1 MLRNYLASYV
11 RNNRCSVTSLA
22 AISFVASAL
31 LGLVIGVSQMV
42 VDDYLARMDY
52 LGQVPNITGS
62 TVAFAAVTAISA
74 ISLVLML
81 KSAFGVSMSVRV
93 RQLGILKS
101 IGASDAQVRRLLL
114 AEGCSLSLPAACL
127 GVLVGMGLS
136 LALVAAIL
144 ALTAESRVYE
154 PVIGLSPSAVIA
166 GLLVA
171 AATIAVSAL
180 LPARR
185 LGRISVLKAISE
197 GDDELS
203 ARRRPGPL
211 SRALTRR
218 LGIEASLA
226 TQSLRARRRTM
237 RTANASIA
245 LAVLAFVTLM
255 NVETLSRLSTQAT
268 YFERYDGV
276 WDVRVSVTDGAAAGA
291 DEALLKELRS
301 MDGVASVT
309 LGDEYK
315 AESGDLFYNVLVD
328 SPAAEAEVAQA
339 LEDQF
344 AGDKNV
350 EVLSLSAE
358 AERDASARAGLRL
371 FVDVFAAVLACI
383 GVSDVFASVLGR
395 IPERRREVSQLLA
408 AGITRRQVRGM
419 FTSEATLIVARPL
432 AWAAGLNVIL
442 TILAVE
448 ASPVTWEAFL
458 ANMPIAY
465 VTAFILACWLLVLLA
480 YRLGERRVLRNDA
493 ALAVDLA

>member
-1 MLRNYLASYV
+1 MLRSYLASYV
-11 RNNRCSVTSLA
+11 RHNRGSVTSLA

-52 LGQVPNITGS
+52 LGEVPNITGS
-62 TVAFAAVTAISA
+62 TVAFGAVTAISA
-74 ISLVLML
+74 VSLVLML
-81 KSAFGVSMSVRV
+81 KSAFGVSMSMRI

-154 PVIGLSPSAVIA
+154 PAIGLSPSAVLA

-171 AATIAVSAL
+171 AATIAASAL

-185 LGRISVLKAISE
+185 LGRISVLKAIFE

-203 ARRRPGPL
+203 TGRRPGPL
-211 SRALTRR
+211 FRALTRR

-226 TQSLRARRRTM
+226 AQSLRARRRTM
-237 RTANASIA
+237 RAANASIA

-255 NVETLSRLSTQAT
+255 NVETLSRLSTQVT

-276 WDVRVSVTDGAAAGA
+276 WDVRVSVADGAAAGA
-291 DEALLKELRS
+291 DERLLEELRA

-328 SPAAEAEVAQA
+328 SPAAEAEVTQA
-339 LEDQF
+339 LEAKF
-344 AGDKNV
+344 AGDKSV

-408 AGITRRQVRGM
+408 AGITRKQVRGM
-419 FTSEATLIVARPL
+419 LASEATLIVARPL
-432 AWAAGLNVIL
+432 AWAAVLNALL
-442 TILAVE
+442 TVLAVE

-458 ANMPIAY
+458 ANMPLAHIATF
-465 VTAFILACWLLVLLA
+465 VLACWLLVLLA
-480 YRLGERRVLRNDA
+480 YRLGERKILRDNGV
-493 ALAVDLA
+493 LAVDLA

>member
-1 MLRNYLASYV
+1 MLRDYLASYV
-11 RNNRCSVTSLA
+11 RHNRGSVASLA

-31 LGLVIGVSQMV
+31 LGLVIGVSHMV
-42 VDDYLARMDY
+42 VADYLARMDY
-52 LGQVPNITGS
+52 LGQAPSVTGS

-74 ISLVLML
+74 VSLVLML
-81 KSAFGVSMSVRV
+81 KSAFGVSMSARI
-93 RQLGILKS
+93 RQLGVLKS
-101 IGASDAQVRRLLL
+101 VGASDAQVRRLLL
-114 AEGCSLSLPAACL
+114 AEGCALSLPAACL

-136 LALVAAIL
+136 LALVAAVL

-154 PVIGLSPSAVIA
+154 PVIGLSPLAVLA

-185 LGRISVLKAISE
+185 LGRISVLRAISE

-203 ARRRPGPL
+203 SRRRPGPL
-211 SRALTRR
+211 FRALTRR

-226 TQSLRARRRTM
+226 AQSLRARRRTM

-255 NVETLSRLSTQAT
+255 NVETLSHLSTQVT

-276 WDVRVSVTDGAAAGA
+276 WDVRVSVADGAAAGA
-291 DEALLKELRS
+291 DEALLAELRS
-301 MDGVASVT
+301 MDGVTSVT
-309 LGDEYK
+309 LGDAYK

-339 LEDQF
+339 LETQF
-344 AGDKNV
+344 AGDKDV

-395 IPERRREVSQLLA
+395 VPERQREMSQLLA
-408 AGITRRQVRGM
+408 AGITRRQVRRM
-419 FTSEATLIVARPL
+419 LASEATLIVARPF
-432 AWAAGLNVIL
+432 AWAAALNVVV
-442 TILAVE
+442 TVLAVE

-458 ANMPIAY
+458 ANMP
-465 VTAFILACWLLVLLA
+465 LAHVAVFVATCWLLVLLA
-480 YRLGERRVLRNDA
+480 YRLGERQILRGDG

>member
-1 MLRNYLASYV
+1 MLRSYLASYV
-11 RNNRCSVTSLA
+11 RHNRGSVTSLA

-52 LGQVPNITGS
+52 LGEVPDITGS
-62 TVAFAAVTAISA
+62 TVAFGAVTAMSA
-74 ISLVLML
+74 VSLVLML
-81 KSAFGVSMSVRV
+81 KSAFGVSMSMRI

-144 ALTAESRVYE
+144 ALTAASRVYE
-154 PVIGLSPSAVIA
+154 PVIGLSPSAVLA
-166 GLLVA
+166 GILVA
-171 AATIAVSAL
+171 AATIAASAL

-211 SRALTRR
+211 FRALTRQ

-226 TQSLRARRRTM
+226 AQSLRARRRTM
-237 RTANASIA
+237 RAANASIA

-255 NVETLSRLSTQAT
+255 NVETLSRLSTQVT

-276 WDVRVSVTDGAAAGA
+276 WDVRVSVADGAAAGA
-291 DEALLKELRS
+291 DETLLEELRS

-315 AESGDLFYNVLVD
+315 AESGEIFYNVLVD
-328 SPAAEAEVAQA
+328 SPAAEAEVAQT
-339 LEDQF
+339 LEAQF
-344 AGDKNV
+344 AGNEDV

-419 FTSEATLIVARPL
+419 LASEATLIVARPL
-432 AWAAGLNVIL
+432 AWTAVLNAVL
-442 TILAVE
+442 TVLAVE

-458 ANMPIAY
+458 ANMPLAH
-465 VTAFILACWLLVLLA
+465 VATFVLACWLLVLLT
-480 YRLGERRVLRNDA
+480 YQLGERKILSDNG

>member
-1 MLRNYLASYV
+1 MLRSYLASYV
-11 RNNRCSVTSLA
+11 RHNRGSVTSLA
-22 AISFVASAL
+22 VISFVASAL
-31 LGLVIGVSQMV
+31 LGLVIGVSHMV
-42 VDDYLARMDY
+42 VADYLARMDH
-52 LGQVPNITGS
+52 LGQAPSVTGS
-62 TVAFAAVTAISA
+62 TVAFGAVTAMSA
-74 ISLVLML
+74 VSLVLML
-81 KSAFGVSMSVRV
+81 KSAFGVSMSMRI
-93 RQLGILKS
+93 RQLGVLKS
-101 IGASDAQVRRLLL
+101 VGASDAQVRRLLL
-114 AEGCSLSLPAACL
+114 AEGCALSLPAACL
-127 GVLVGMGLS
+127 GVLAGMGLS

-144 ALTAESRVYE
+144 ALTTESRVYE
-154 PVIGLSPSAVIA
+154 PIIGLSPSTVLA
-166 GLLVA
+166 GILVA
-171 AATIAVSAL
+171 AATIVVSAL

-185 LGRISVLKAISE
+185 LGRISVLRAISE

-203 ARRRPGPL
+203 SRRRPGPL
-211 SRALTRR
+211 FRALTRR
-218 LGIEASLA
+218 LGVEASLA
-226 TQSLRARRRTM
+226 AQSLRARRRTM

-255 NVETLSRLSTQAT
+255 NVETLSHLSTQVT

-276 WDVRVSVTDGAAAGA
+276 WDVRVSVADGAAAGA
-291 DEALLKELRS
+291 DGALLEELRS

-315 AESGDLFYNVLVD
+315 VESGDLFYNVLVD

-339 LEDQF
+339 LEDRF

-395 IPERRREVSQLLA
+395 VPERRREVSQLLA

-419 FTSEATLIVARPL
+419 FTSEATLIVVRPL
-432 AWAAGLNVIL
+432 SWAAALNVVV
-442 TILAVE
+442 TALAVE

-458 ANMPIAY
+458 ANMPLAH
-465 VTAFILACWLLVLLA
+465 VAAFVAACWLLVLLA
-480 YRLGERRVLRNDA
+480 YRLGERQALRGDA
-493 ALAVDLA
+493 ALAVDLT

>member
-11 RNNRCSVTSLA
+11 RHNRGSVTSLA

-52 LGQVPNITGS
+52 LGEVPDITGS
-62 TVAFAAVTAISA
+62 TVAFGAVTAMSA
-74 ISLVLML
+74 VSLVLML
-81 KSAFGVSMSVRV
+81 KSAFGVSMSTRI

-144 ALTAESRVYE
+144 ALTAASRVYE
-154 PVIGLSPSAVIA
+154 PVIGLSPSAVLA
-166 GLLVA
+166 GILVA
-171 AATIAVSAL
+171 TATIAASAL

-211 SRALTRR
+211 FRALTRQ

-226 TQSLRARRRTM
+226 AQSLRARRRTM
-237 RTANASIA
+237 RAANASIA

-255 NVETLSRLSTQAT
+255 NVETLSRLSTQVT

-276 WDVRVSVTDGAAAGA
+276 WDVRVSVADGAAAGT
-291 DEALLKELRS
+291 DETLLEELRS

-315 AESGDLFYNVLVD
+315 AESGEIFYNVLVD
-328 SPAAEAEVAQA
+328 SPAAEAEVAQT
-339 LEDQF
+339 LEAQF
-344 AGDKNV
+344 AGNEGV

-395 IPERRREVSQLLA
+395 IPERRREVSQLFA
-408 AGITRRQVRGM
+408 AGITRKQVRRM
-419 FTSEATLIVARPL
+419 LASEATLIVARPL
-432 AWAAGLNVIL
+432 AWTAVLNAVL
-442 TILAVE
+442 TVLAVE

-458 ANMPIAY
+458 ANMPLAH
-465 VTAFILACWLLVLLA
+465 VATFVLACWLLVLLA
-480 YRLGERRVLRNDA
+480 YQLGERKILSDNG

>member
-1 MLRNYLASYV
+1 MLRDYLASYV
-11 RNNRCSVTSLA
+11 RHNRGSVASLA

-31 LGLVIGVSQMV
+31 LGLVIGVSHMV
-42 VDDYLARMDY
+42 VADYLARMDY
-52 LGQVPNITGS
+52 LGQAPSVTGS
-62 TVAFAAVTAISA
+62 TVAFGAVTAMSA
-74 ISLVLML
+74 VSLVLML
-81 KSAFGVSMSVRV
+81 KSAFGVSMSARI
-93 RQLGILKS
+93 RQLGVLKS
-101 IGASDAQVRRLLL
+101 VGASDAQVRRLLL
-114 AEGCSLSLPAACL
+114 AEGCALSLPAACL
-127 GVLVGMGLS
+127 GVLAGMGLS

-154 PVIGLSPSAVIA
+154 PIIGLSPSTVLA
-166 GLLVA
+166 GILVA
-171 AATIAVSAL
+171 AATIVVSAL

-185 LGRISVLKAISE
+185 LGRISVLRAISE

-203 ARRRPGPL
+203 SRRRPGPL
-211 SRALTRR
+211 FRALTRR
-218 LGIEASLA
+218 LGVEASLA
-226 TQSLRARRRTM
+226 AQSLRARRRTM

-255 NVETLSRLSTQAT
+255 NVETLSHLSTQVT

-276 WDVRVSVTDGAAAGA
+276 WDVRVSVADGAAAGA
-291 DEALLKELRS
+291 DGALLEELRS

-339 LEDQF
+339 LEDRF

-395 IPERRREVSQLLA
+395 VPERRREVSQLLA
-408 AGITRRQVRGM
+408 AGITRRQVRRM
-419 FTSEATLIVARPL
+419 FTSEATLIVVRPL
-432 AWAAGLNVIL
+432 AWAAALNVVV
-442 TILAVE
+442 TVLAVE

-458 ANMPIAY
+458 ANMPLAH
-465 VTAFILACWLLVLLA
+465 VAAFVAACWLLVLLA
-480 YRLGERRVLRNDA
+480 YRLGERQVLRGDA
-493 ALAVDLA
+493 ALAVDLT

>member
-1 MLRNYLASYV
+1 MLHSYLASYV
-11 RNNRCSVTSLA
+11 RHNRGSVTSLA
-22 AISFVASAL
+22 VISFVASAL
-31 LGLVIGVSQMV
+31 LGLVIGVSHMV
-42 VDDYLARMDY
+42 VADYLARMDY
-52 LGQVPNITGS
+52 LGQAPSVTGS
-62 TVAFAAVTAISA
+62 TVAFGAVTAMSA
-74 ISLVLML
+74 VSLVLML
-81 KSAFGVSMSVRV
+81 KSAFGVSMSMRI
-93 RQLGILKS
+93 RQLGVLKS
-101 IGASDAQVRRLLL
+101 VGASDAQVRRLLL
-114 AEGCSLSLPAACL
+114 AEGCALSLPAACL
-127 GVLVGMGLS
+127 GVLAGMGLS

-154 PVIGLSPSAVIA
+154 PIIGLSPSTVLA
-166 GLLVA
+166 GILVA
-171 AATIAVSAL
+171 AATIVVSAL

-185 LGRISVLKAISE
+185 LGRISVLRAISE

-203 ARRRPGPL
+203 SRRRPGPL
-211 SRALTRR
+211 FRALTRR
-218 LGIEASLA
+218 LGVEASLA
-226 TQSLRARRRTM
+226 AQSLRARRRTM

-255 NVETLSRLSTQAT
+255 NVETLSHLSTQVT

-276 WDVRVSVTDGAAAGA
+276 WDVRVSVADGAAAGA
-291 DEALLKELRS
+291 DGALLEELRS

-315 AESGDLFYNVLVD
+315 VESGDLFYNVLVD

-339 LEDQF
+339 LEDRF

-395 IPERRREVSQLLA
+395 VPERRREVSQLLA

-419 FTSEATLIVARPL
+419 FTSEATLIVVRPL
-432 AWAAGLNVIL
+432 SWAAALNVVV
-442 TILAVE
+442 TALAVE

-458 ANMPIAY
+458 ANMPLAH
-465 VTAFILACWLLVLLA
+465 VAAFVAACWLLVLLA
-480 YRLGERRVLRNDA
+480 YRLGERQVLRGDA
-493 ALAVDLA
+493 ALAVDLT